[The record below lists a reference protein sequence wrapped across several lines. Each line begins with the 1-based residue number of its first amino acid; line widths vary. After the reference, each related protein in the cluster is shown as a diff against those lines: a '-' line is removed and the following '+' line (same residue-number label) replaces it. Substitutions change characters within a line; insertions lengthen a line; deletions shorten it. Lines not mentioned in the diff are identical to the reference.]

1 MVGHSILQDFLFSLT
16 FGMAMTFSGS
26 NQPDLDWSQIRETV
40 KLLTVSVAQV
50 EGSMREGDES
60 VNLLAE
66 SFTSMVEDMHAINQV
81 LMTLEPSE
89 ERDNALRHCASTQ
102 QKIHN
107 SIVAFQF
114 YDRLQQCLQH
124 VSTGLRGLS
133 SIVETPS
140 RLYNP
145 AEWHNLQ
152 ESIRGRYTMESEKI
166 MFDAIHQGKSI
177 DEALALANSFDQQ
190 ADDDEIELF

>member
-1 MVGHSILQDFLFSLT
+1 
-16 FGMAMTFSGS
+16 MAFSGS

-50 EGSMREGDES
+50 EAGMRIGDES
-60 VNLLAE
+60 INALAA
-66 SFTSMVEDMHAINQV
+66 SFTEIMGDMNAIREG
-81 LMTLEPSE
+81 LTTLSACEQ
-89 ERDNALRHCASTQ
+89 RDTALQYCAATQ
-102 QKIHN
+102 EKIYA

-124 VSTGLRGLS
+124 VSVGLKGLS
-133 SIVETPS
+133 AIIDTPT

-145 AEWHNLQ
+145 AEWSGLQ
-152 ESIRGRYTMESEKI
+152 GEIRGRYTMEAEKI

-177 DEALALANSFDQQ
+177 EEALALAAEYGGKS
-190 ADDDEIELF
+190 AEDEIELF